1 MGKNYLKHHNTLVP
15 VISGAKGGKGGGGG
29 GASEDPNSLFST
41 DIVFI
46 TSALGEGPVYRI
58 NPNGPQDIEIQD
70 NVIDDL
76 IDFSDDSTD
85 DEKFVTLSTTGTSYE
100 FRNIAGNLL

>member
-15 VISGAKGGKGGGGG
+15 IISGAKGGKGGGGG

-58 NPNGPQDIEIQD
+58 NPNGPQD
-70 NVIDDL
+70 
-76 IDFSDDSTD
+76 
-85 DEKFVTLSTTGTSYE
+85 
-100 FRNIAGNLL
+100 